1 MLGEGQ
7 SVTGH
12 ADLKTLWELAATGWR
27 PGVRAGAPGR
37 AAALEEELS
46 AESEDGERAED
57 GGGRGRG
64 WRRKAKAL
72 QGRKRPSGS

>member
-1 MLGEGQ
+1 MGTHEKMCEA
-7 SVTGH
+7 VTEVPRG
-12 ADLKTLWELAATGWR
+12 
-27 PGVRAGAPGR
+27 AGAPGQ

-72 QGRKRPSGS
+72 QGQKRPSGS